1 MKKEKSKVKKTL
13 LNIALFLLLIILTF
27 WLILKDQN
35 TEEIMLAVDKAK
47 KQYLLI
53 GMIAMT
59 IFISCEAINVRR
71 ILKGLGEKTTF
82 FKNLK
87 YALIGFFF
95 SAITPAATGGQPMEI
110 YYMHKD
116 GISVA
121 NSTLALLVQ
130 LMSLQIVNL
139 SVGITSVLFNYE
151 VINNGG
157 LVLLAIIG
165 IILNSGALV
174 LLIIGIFSRRLSK
187 GLINIAVKI
196 LKFFRK
202 KNIEELQEKMEREL
216 TKYQEDSEYIKKNK
230 RVIIKSVLTTLV
242 QMLVYY
248 TVPFFVYK
256 AYGLNEH
263 CIIRIMS
270 LQALLYTTVSGI
282 PSPGA
287 VGVSEGGF
295 LGIFRNV
302 FPETLINSAMILNR
316 VINFYLLVTV
326 SAVIVIICT
335 LKDKKQEKLEQKI
348 ENLEESE

>member
-53 GMIAMT
+53 GMVAMT
-59 IFISCEAINVRR
+59 IFISCEEINVRR

-139 SVGITSVLFNYE
+139 SIGITSVLFNYE

-202 KNIEELQEKMEREL
+202 KNIEELQEKMESEL

-263 CIIRIMS
+263 SIIRIMS

-282 PSPGA
+282 PSPGS

>member
-53 GMIAMT
+53 GMVAMT

-139 SVGITSVLFNYE
+139 SIGITSVLFNYE

-202 KNIEELQEKMEREL
+202 KNIEELQEKMESEL

-263 CIIRIMS
+263 SIIRIMS

-282 PSPGA
+282 PSPGS

>member
-53 GMIAMT
+53 GMLAMT

-139 SVGITSVLFNYE
+139 SIGITSVLFNYD

-174 LLIIGIFSRRLSK
+174 LLIIGIFSKRLSK

-263 CIIRIMS
+263 SIIRIMS

-282 PSPGA
+282 PSPGS

>member
-53 GMIAMT
+53 GMVAMT

-139 SVGITSVLFNYE
+139 SIGITSVLFNYE

-174 LLIIGIFSRRLSK
+174 LLTIGIFSRRLSK

-202 KNIEELQEKMEREL
+202 KNIEELQEKMESEL

-263 CIIRIMS
+263 SIIRIMS

-282 PSPGA
+282 PSPGS

>member
-82 FKNLK
+82 LKNLK

-202 KNIEELQEKMEREL
+202 KNIEELQEKMESEL

-282 PSPGA
+282 PSPGS

>member
-139 SVGITSVLFNYE
+139 SIGITSVLFNYE

-202 KNIEELQEKMEREL
+202 KNIEELQEKMESEL

-263 CIIRIMS
+263 SIIRIMS

-282 PSPGA
+282 PSPGS

>member
-82 FKNLK
+82 LKNLK

-202 KNIEELQEKMEREL
+202 KNIEELQEKMESEL

-263 CIIRIMS
+263 SIIRIMS

-282 PSPGA
+282 PSPGS

>member
-82 FKNLK
+82 LKNLK

-202 KNIEELQEKMEREL
+202 KNIEELQEKMESEL

-282 PSPGA
+282 PSPGS

-335 LKDKKQEKLEQKI
+335 LKDKKQEKLERKI

>member
-82 FKNLK
+82 LKNLK

-202 KNIEELQEKMEREL
+202 KNIEELQEKMESEL

-295 LGIFRNV
+295 LGI
-302 FPETLINSAMILNR
+302 
-316 VINFYLLVTV
+316 
-326 SAVIVIICT
+326 
-335 LKDKKQEKLEQKI
+335 
-348 ENLEESE
+348 

>member
-27 WLILKDQN
+27 WLILKNQN

-53 GMIAMT
+53 GMVAMT

-139 SVGITSVLFNYE
+139 SIGITSVLFNYE

-202 KNIEELQEKMEREL
+202 KNIEELQEKMESEL

-263 CIIRIMS
+263 SIIRIMS

-282 PSPGA
+282 PSPGS

>member
-139 SVGITSVLFNYE
+139 SIGITSVLFNYE

-196 LKFFRK
+196 LKFFKK
-202 KNIEELQEKMEREL
+202 KNIEELQEKMESEL

-263 CIIRIMS
+263 SIIRIMS

-282 PSPGA
+282 PSPGS

>member
-256 AYGLNEH
+256 AY
-263 CIIRIMS
+263 
-270 LQALLYTTVSGI
+270 
-282 PSPGA
+282 
-287 VGVSEGGF
+287 
-295 LGIFRNV
+295 
-302 FPETLINSAMILNR
+302 
-316 VINFYLLVTV
+316 
-326 SAVIVIICT
+326 
-335 LKDKKQEKLEQKI
+335 
-348 ENLEESE
+348 

>member
-53 GMIAMT
+53 GMVAMT

-139 SVGITSVLFNYE
+139 SIGITSVLFNYE

-202 KNIEELQEKMEREL
+202 KNIEELQEKMESEL

-263 CIIRIMS
+263 SIIRIMS

-282 PSPGA
+282 PSPGS

-326 SAVIVIICT
+326 SDVIVIICT

>member
-53 GMIAMT
+53 GMVAMT

-139 SVGITSVLFNYE
+139 SIGITSVLFNYE

-157 LVLLAIIG
+157 LVLLAIMG

-202 KNIEELQEKMEREL
+202 KNIEELQEKMESEL

-263 CIIRIMS
+263 SIIRIMS

-282 PSPGA
+282 PSPGS

>member
-1 MKKEKSKVKKTL
+1 MKKEKSKVQKTL

-53 GMIAMT
+53 GMVAMT

-139 SVGITSVLFNYE
+139 SIGITSVLFNYE

-174 LLIIGIFSRRLSK
+174 LLTIGIFSRRLSK

-202 KNIEELQEKMEREL
+202 KNIEELQEKMESEL

-263 CIIRIMS
+263 SIIRIMS

-282 PSPGA
+282 PSPGS

>member
-59 IFISCEAINVRR
+59 IFLSCEAINVRR

-82 FKNLK
+82 LKNLK

-202 KNIEELQEKMEREL
+202 KNIEELQEKMESEL

-282 PSPGA
+282 PSPGS

>member
-95 SAITPAATGGQPMEI
+95 SAITPAATGGQPMQI

-139 SVGITSVLFNYE
+139 SIGITSVLFNYE

-202 KNIEELQEKMEREL
+202 KNIEELQEKMESEL
-216 TKYQEDSEYIKKNK
+216 AKYQEDSEYIKKNK

-263 CIIRIMS
+263 NIIRIMS

-282 PSPGA
+282 PSPGS

>member
-27 WLILKDQN
+27 WLILKNQN

-139 SVGITSVLFNYE
+139 SIGITSVLFNYE

-202 KNIEELQEKMEREL
+202 KNIEELQEKMESEL

-263 CIIRIMS
+263 SIIRIMS

-282 PSPGA
+282 PSPGS

>member
-53 GMIAMT
+53 GMVAMT

-139 SVGITSVLFNYE
+139 SIGITSVLFNYE

-202 KNIEELQEKMEREL
+202 KNIEELQEKMESEL

-263 CIIRIMS
+263 SIIRIMS

-282 PSPGA
+282 PSPVS

>member
-53 GMIAMT
+53 GMVAMT

-139 SVGITSVLFNYE
+139 SIGITSVLFNYE

-196 LKFFRK
+196 LKFFKK
-202 KNIEELQEKMEREL
+202 KNIEELQEKMESEL

-263 CIIRIMS
+263 SIIRIMS

-282 PSPGA
+282 PSPGS

-335 LKDKKQEKLEQKI
+335 LKDKKKEKLEQKI

>member
-53 GMIAMT
+53 GMVAMT

-139 SVGITSVLFNYE
+139 SIGITSVLFNYE

-196 LKFFRK
+196 LKFFKK
-202 KNIEELQEKMEREL
+202 KNIEELQEKMESEL

-263 CIIRIMS
+263 SIIRIMS

-282 PSPGA
+282 PSPGS

>member
-27 WLILKDQN
+27 WLILKNQN

-53 GMIAMT
+53 VMVAMT

-95 SAITPAATGGQPMEI
+95 SAITPAAKGGQPMEI

-139 SVGITSVLFNYE
+139 SIGITSVLFNYE

-202 KNIEELQEKMEREL
+202 KNIEELQEKMESEL

-263 CIIRIMS
+263 SIIRIMS

-282 PSPGA
+282 PSPGS

>member
-27 WLILKDQN
+27 WLILKNQN

-53 GMIAMT
+53 GMVAMT

-139 SVGITSVLFNYE
+139 SIGITSVLFNYE

-196 LKFFRK
+196 LKFFKK
-202 KNIEELQEKMEREL
+202 KNIEELQEKMESEL

-263 CIIRIMS
+263 SIIRIMS

-282 PSPGA
+282 PSPGS

>member
-282 PSPGA
+282 PSPGS

>member
-53 GMIAMT
+53 GMVAMT

-139 SVGITSVLFNYE
+139 SIGITSVLFNY
-151 VINNGG
+151 
-157 LVLLAIIG
+157 
-165 IILNSGALV
+165 
-174 LLIIGIFSRRLSK
+174 
-187 GLINIAVKI
+187 
-196 LKFFRK
+196 
-202 KNIEELQEKMEREL
+202 
-216 TKYQEDSEYIKKNK
+216 
-230 RVIIKSVLTTLV
+230 
-242 QMLVYY
+242 
-248 TVPFFVYK
+248 
-256 AYGLNEH
+256 
-263 CIIRIMS
+263 
-270 LQALLYTTVSGI
+270 
-282 PSPGA
+282 
-287 VGVSEGGF
+287 
-295 LGIFRNV
+295 
-302 FPETLINSAMILNR
+302 
-316 VINFYLLVTV
+316 
-326 SAVIVIICT
+326 
-335 LKDKKQEKLEQKI
+335 
-348 ENLEESE
+348 